1 MPRPRPRGRD
11 PISEIIRALRRLR
24 LPKLNSIVSLVGIS
38 GIFFGTLAISLVI
51 AISIR
56 ATRDSDALNPFGE
69 DVAYAAIPTA
79 TPHATPNPSFEATPL
94 VGWQGTDRVTVLVMG
109 VDARPGEE
117 VGRPRTDTMI
127 LLSVDPVAKTGSM
140 LSVPRD
146 LYVDVPGY
154 GLERVN
160 TAYPLGGAPLAID
173 TIQYNLGVRV
183 DHYLII
189 DFNAFVTLVDEIGGI
204 DIYVPVEIYD
214 PTYPDHYYG
223 YDPFYMPAGQQHMDG
238 ATALKYAR
246 TRHQDND
253 WERARR
259 QQAVIL
265 AIRDKIISL
274 NMLPTLAPK
283 APTLQA
289 TLGDSVRT
297 DMTLEEMLALAQLAS
312 AISEDNIRSGVIDA
326 RYVLGYETDAGAQV
340 SIPNRPAIGGLI
352 EYVFWLNG
360 S

>member
-1 MPRPRPRGRD
+1 
-11 PISEIIRALRRLR
+11 
-24 LPKLNSIVSLVGIS
+24 
-38 GIFFGTLAISLVI
+38 
-51 AISIR
+51 
-56 ATRDSDALNPFGE
+56 
-69 DVAYAAIPTA
+69 
-79 TPHATPNPSFEATPL
+79 
-94 VGWQGTDRVTVLVMG
+94 VLVG
-109 VDARPGEE
+109 VDARPG
-117 VGRPRTDTMI
+117 GGNRPRTDGI

-160 TAYPLGGAPLAID
+160 TAYPLGGAPLAIE

-183 DHYLII
+183 DHYMIV

-214 PTYPDHYYG
+214 PSYPDQYYG

-274 NMLPTLAPK
+274 NMLPALVQK

-289 TLGDSVRT
+289 ALGESVRT
-297 DMTLEEMLALAQLAS
+297 DMTLEEMLALSQLAS
-312 AISEDNIRSGVIDA
+312 TIPEENIRSGVIDA

-352 EYVFWLNG
+352 SRFLA
-360 S
+360 